1 MWEEPP
7 LVRRHI
13 KRIQGDTFS
22 ARIKNF
28 IKLPLFL
35 YTKSK
40 EEKHNSSNYRDS
52 SSTEVGEKI

>member
-28 IKLPLFL
+28 IKLTFSF
-35 YTKSK
+35 TKEK

-52 SSTEVGEKI
+52 SST